1 MDSAK
6 LTPKSMSEVNETESQ
21 RVYGLWI
28 ADIEKYKPAEYFKDK
43 SIYEDYDGIL
53 DYIKRFVFRPLK
65 NLLTGTREF
74 DKEFNIK
81 GNE

>member
-1 MDSAK
+1 MKK
-6 LTPKSMSEVNETESQ
+6 LALLVPFLNTDYCMEIVTG
-21 RVYGLWI
+21 V
-28 ADIEKYKPAEYFKDK
+28 AEYFKDK